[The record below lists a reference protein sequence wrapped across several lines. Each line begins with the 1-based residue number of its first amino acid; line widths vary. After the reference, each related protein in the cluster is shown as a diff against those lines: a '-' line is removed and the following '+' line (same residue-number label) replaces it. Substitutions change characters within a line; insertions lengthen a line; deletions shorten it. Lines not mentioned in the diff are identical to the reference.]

1 MRQFAEMHD
10 IEITVIDND
19 TRLPAVTDADTAS
32 VMHFFRVSPNRFYWH
47 THR

>member
-19 TRLPAVTDADTAS
+19 TRLPALKTRCAEPECITGFAAK
-32 VMHFFRVSPNRFYWH
+32 
-47 THR
+47 